1 MSETELTIVGRL
13 ASDID
18 MLQTSD
24 GRWRATFRVV
34 SNARRQIPQT
44 GEWVDGRTLFVRVVC
59 WRSLAQNLHAS
70 LRKGDPVIVHGSL
83 RMHEY
88 VGRDGKP
95 HSALELD
102 GRAVGPDLALARAA
116 VTRLRYDGSPSRA
129 GTDGADGPEDGAGN
143 GAGNR
148 GPEQRPDDSAA
159 DRSEDRPTDRTAS
172 AEAAVGV

>member
-59 WRSLAQNLHAS
+59 WRTLAQNLHAS
-70 LRKGDPVIVHGSL
+70 LRKGDPVVVHGSL
-83 RMHEY
+83 RTHEY

-95 HSALELD
+95 HSTFELD

-116 VTRLRYDGSPSRA
+116 VTRLRYDGSPSR
-129 GTDGADGPEDGAGN
+129 GGADGAENGAENSAGN
-143 GAGNR
+143 GGVDH
-148 GPEQRPDDSAA
+148 RPDDSAA
-159 DRSEDRPTDRTAS
+159 DRPEDRATDRTAS